1 VTTPLLWWRALSAR
15 GKTLVVLAVVAT
27 AVCAVAS
34 VVYVFTSDG
43 LSIDSPENPRL
54 SYLWVFL
61 LVALDGVIPIFPG
74 ETTLNAASTMAAQ
87 GKLDLGPI
95 IVMGALGAIVG
106 DSGLFWLARTS
117 SRKFEGRVA
126 EARSNDKVRQAL
138 ALLDSSAPLLII
150 GGRYL
155 PGMRFVVNAS
165 MGLSTIRYRR
175 FLVWSVIGGTL
186 WSVFTCVLAY
196 QIGVALGD
204 NPLASFIIAGLVTT
218 VVLAVIF
225 LVVRHRRARGRPDG
239 QDSVANHS

>member
-1 VTTPLLWWRALSAR
+1 
-15 GKTLVVLAVVAT
+15 
-27 AVCAVAS
+27 
-34 VVYVFTSDG
+34 
-43 LSIDSPENPRL
+43 
-54 SYLWVFL
+54 
-61 LVALDGVIPIFPG
+61 
-74 ETTLNAASTMAAQ
+74 M
-87 GKLDLGPI
+87 
-95 IVMGALGAIVG
+95 
-106 DSGLFWLARTS
+106 
-117 SRKFEGRVA
+117 
-126 EARSNDKVRQAL
+126 RQAL
-138 ALLDSSAPLLII
+138 DLLDSSAPLLII

-165 MGLSTIRYRR
+165 MGLSSIRYRR

-218 VVLAVIF
+218 VVLAVVF